1 MEGEMAMEVVE
12 VMEEEEEMVVE
23 VAMDLEMEV
32 ERVQLVELVV

>member
-1 MEGEMAMEVVE
+1 MEGEMAMEAVE